1 MRQVIDVSGDGI
13 SRHGRSVA
21 QARDEAVSLGVTI
34 NGLPIRLKHT
44 EAPFEKMTLDDHYW
58 HCVIG
63 GQGAFIVPVYD
74 RQQMAEAIRTKIA
87 REIAYV
93 PAQSLVQNAQVE
105 PQVNC
110 QEGISQHN
118 LSR

>member
-21 QARDEAVSLGVTI
+21 QARDEAVARGITI
-34 NGLPIRLKHT
+34 NGLPIRLKNP
-44 EAPFEKMTLDDHYW
+44 EAPFEKMTLDDHYRQ
-58 HCVIG
+58 CVIG
-63 GQGAFIVPVYD
+63 GQEAFIVPVYD

-87 REIAYV
+87 REIAYA
-93 PAQSLVQNAQVE
+93 PAQSLIQNVQVE
-105 PQVNC
+105 TQVNC

-118 LSR
+118 SSR